1 MLEVENVPNGI
12 MYIMQIC
19 NAIYS
24 PQCVIYKHNTI
35 ETSLGLVVSKTRNNT
50 KPQSVLLT
58 KKSPLSD
65 RNLLGPESCEPP
77 TGIF

>member
-35 ETSLGLVVSKTRNNT
+35 ETSLSLVESKATNMI
-50 KPQSVLLT
+50 KPQYVCISRGELLVLILA
-58 KKSPLSD
+58 
-65 RNLLGPESCEPP
+65 
-77 TGIF
+77 F

>member
-12 MYIMQIC
+12 MYIVQIF

-35 ETSLGLVVSKTRNNT
+35 ETSLGLIVAKTTNMS
-50 KPQSVLLT
+50 KPQYVFLT
-58 KKSPLSD
+58 RRTPPSD
-65 RNLLGPESCEPP
+65 LNFLGSEGCEPP
-77 TGIF
+77 TGTF

>member
-1 MLEVENVPNGI
+1 MIEVENVPNGI

-35 ETSLGLVVSKTRNNT
+35 ETSLGLVVSKTTNMI
-50 KPQSVLLT
+50 KPQYVLLT
-58 KKSPLSD
+58 RKPPRSD
-65 RNLLGPESCEPP
+65 LNFLGSENCEPP
-77 TGIF
+77 TGTF